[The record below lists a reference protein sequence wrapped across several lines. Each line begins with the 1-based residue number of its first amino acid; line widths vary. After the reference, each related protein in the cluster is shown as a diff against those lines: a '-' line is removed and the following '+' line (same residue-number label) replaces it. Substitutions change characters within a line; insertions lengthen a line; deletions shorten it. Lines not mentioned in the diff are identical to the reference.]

1 MVNAEGTSR
10 YISGMRLT
18 LAAALVAL
26 AACGSKKPSTNDPDP
41 GTAKGTATPVITA
54 QTLLGWGTSGYDPE
68 ASAPKTNIFLEITDH
83 NGATQSYPL
92 GDIPAPCSPL
102 AGNGGDIITVLQCN
116 RDGNGA
122 EFRAVYRGVDVII
135 LRRWIRPD
143 DDPAEAE
150 LSFQEV
156 TRINVPAGSKV
167 KPAA

>member
-1 MVNAEGTSR
+1 MNGQGTSR
-10 YISGMRLT
+10 YIHGMRLT

-26 AACGSKKPSTNDPDP
+26 AACGSKKPSTNEPDP
-41 GTAKGTATPVITA
+41 GTAKDPDPPLITA
-54 QTLLGWGTSGYDPE
+54 QTLLGWGTSGYNPE
-68 ASAPKTNIFLEITDH
+68 ASAPKTQVFLEITDH

-102 AGNGGDIITVLQCN
+102 AGNGNDIITVLQCN

-122 EFRAVYRGVDVII
+122 EFRAVYRGGAELIV

-143 DDPAEAE
+143 DDPADLE

-156 TRINVPAGSKV
+156 TRITIPAGSKV
-167 KPAA
+167 RPAA